1 MTEWLTLS
9 LSPLCMIEFPVDL
22 INLDCL
28 AISKVTGGERRAGC
42 LEREVLACGGDG
54 FSRFFM
60 QLQAHGEPLLLTI
73 ISTLIESCLCIY
85 ANNSSPP
92 FSASGVV
99 CPFCH
104 ICDIGCFIKNTQINP
119 FSSIAL
125 FLSFSF
131 LINQKLSIDSGLW
144 GEKILFYLDNLK
156 NSQQLSQ
163 EVPASSQNS
172 HDYGNS
178 EETC

>member
-104 ICDIGCFIKNTQINP
+104 ICDIGCFIKNT
-119 FSSIAL
+119 
-125 FLSFSF
+125 
-131 LINQKLSIDSGLW
+131 
-144 GEKILFYLDNLK
+144 
-156 NSQQLSQ
+156 
-163 EVPASSQNS
+163 
-172 HDYGNS
+172 
-178 EETC
+178 

>member
-92 FSASGVV
+92 FSASGVNLSV
-99 CPFCH
+99 FNKTPNVAYVTEWTH
-104 ICDIGCFIKNTQINP
+104 NP
-119 FSSIAL
+119 
-125 FLSFSF
+125 
-131 LINQKLSIDSGLW
+131 
-144 GEKILFYLDNLK
+144 
-156 NSQQLSQ
+156 
-163 EVPASSQNS
+163 
-172 HDYGNS
+172 
-178 EETC
+178 